1 MNDVLRLYTE
11 IDSLFD
17 SKRGLVQKKICGG
30 IDDLETDLANKL
42 KESDVVFSKVFLD
55 KYKKRQHHLFNV
67 PEYGITPGWFIEAY
81 KNRSIEDFDYYY
93 PTPLCDGL
101 FKIAMAL
108 EVSASGGFD
117 FNEVVLDVNIYPYA
131 FNEAEK
137 ELIISSLSDKFKGS
151 IKINILSVNSTTL
164 TSSFYGEYN
173 TVFKAD
179 LLHDNLKFAE
189 SLQSNPIPKTKFIV
203 PAIHY
208 KQTEFKGNP
217 EQALKLFALTSSPV
231 MSLVV
236 RDKGLYDCYL

>member
-30 IDDLETDLANKL
+30 ITDPTVDLADKL
-42 KESDVVFSKVFLD
+42 KESDIVFSKVFLD

-67 PEYGITPGWFIEAY
+67 PEYGITPEWFLDAY
-81 KNRSIEDFDYYY
+81 KNRSIDDFDYYY

-117 FNEVVLDVNIYPYA
+117 FNEVILDVNIFPYE
-131 FNEAEK
+131 FNDEEK
-137 ELIISSLSDKFKGS
+137 TLVVNSLSDKFKGNVQV
-151 IKINILSVNSTTL
+151 NIIDTDSTVL
-164 TSSFYGEYN
+164 TSSFYGKYN

-189 SLQSNPIPKTKFIV
+189 SLQSAPIPKTKFVV

-208 KQTEFKGNP
+208 KQTDFKGNP
-217 EQALKLFALTSSPV
+217 EQALKLFAVTSSPV